1 MEYEKHCKESS
12 TTAKTALGL
21 SIGALGIEL
30 LGANG
35 GGILSGLLGKPQ
47 TATVTADML
56 PMIMAMI
63 PMLNQRGYCCNDG
76 VVSALEAEIAE
87 IEDLLLYAIVI
98 NKKNIDTSVVSVGTK
113 VALYD
118 EEFDEVV
125 SYTITGSSESD
136 PKNGFISNESPVGK
150 ALIGHKVG
158 DKVAVTT
165 PGGEIFYT
173 IKKISV

>member
-1 MEYEKHCKESS
+1 MNKIQQVCKKQQLVMEVKMAEKKYLTPEGKKQLEEKLDYLKSVKRPEVVKKIGIAREYGDLSENAEYDSAKEEQ
-12 TTAKTALGL
+12 A
-21 SIGALGIEL
+21 
-30 LGANG
+30 
-35 GGILSGLLGKPQ
+35 
-47 TATVTADML
+47 
-56 PMIMAMI
+56 
-63 PMLNQRGYCCNDG
+63 
-76 VVSALEAEIAE
+76 ALEAEIAE

-118 EEFDEVV
+118 EEFDEDV

>member
-1 MEYEKHCKESS
+1 MAEQKYLTPEGKKQLEEKLDYLKSVKRPEVVKKIGIAREYGDLSENAEYDSAKEEQ
-12 TTAKTALGL
+12 A
-21 SIGALGIEL
+21 
-30 LGANG
+30 
-35 GGILSGLLGKPQ
+35 
-47 TATVTADML
+47 
-56 PMIMAMI
+56 
-63 PMLNQRGYCCNDG
+63 
-76 VVSALEAEIAE
+76 ALEAEIAE

-118 EEFDEVV
+118 EEFDEDV